1 MVTGMRAFTLAYP
14 NGLRLASLDE
24 FRRYCYYVA
33 GTVGHLLTELWRV
46 HSTAVNEHVYA
57 RLLVDCEAF
66 GETLQTVNIIKDI
79 AWDAERE
86 NAIYVPADLLAAAG
100 SAQHQ
105 ILSPQYRG
113 ANRVAIEPLLTLAKD
128 DLERALEYIC
138 TIPPTAVRIRLFC
151 ALPMLFAAA
160 TLRELDQS
168 DAMLVPGGGVKIT
181 RDEVRSIVFAASTST
196 LTNGSLR
203 WLVRR
208 IRRRPFLLGRR

>member
-1 MVTGMRAFTLAYP
+1 VA
-14 NGLRLASLDE
+14 E
-24 FRRYCYYVA
+24 FRRYCYFVA
-33 GTVGHLLTELWRV
+33 GTVGHLLTELWQE
-46 HSTAVNEHVYA
+46 HSAAVNERVFA

-86 NAIYVPADLLAAAG
+86 NAVYVPADLLAAAG
-100 SAQHQ
+100 SSQEHL
-105 ILSPQYRG
+105 LSPAFRA
-113 ANRVAIEPLLTLAKD
+113 ANRHAIEPLIALAKD

-138 TIPPTAVRIRLFC
+138 IIPPTALRIRLFC

-160 TLRELDQS
+160 TLRELEAS
-168 DAMLVPGGGVKIT
+168 DAMLVAGGGVKIT

-196 LTNGSLR
+196 LTNASLR

-208 IRRRPFLLGRR
+208 IRRRPFLLGRL